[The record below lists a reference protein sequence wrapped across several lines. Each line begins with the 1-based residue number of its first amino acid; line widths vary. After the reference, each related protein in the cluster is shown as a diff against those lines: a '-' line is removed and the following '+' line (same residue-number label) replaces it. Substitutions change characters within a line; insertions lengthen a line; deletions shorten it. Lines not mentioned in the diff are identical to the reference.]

1 MVDQLIKLRSRERLL
16 ALGIAG
22 LSILL
27 GFMLFIFAP
36 NASDAGTAEL
46 EWMEKKLMLANIGP
60 GVFFALF
67 GAAITVYSIIA
78 QANATTEKDG
88 ENSVVTYRYLQ
99 KDVKDNQETEN
110 LRSNYQRDFRIFS
123 EVIQKLEEN
132 ESVPERLRMD
142 FENALIHSKDF
153 LMRSVWNDSWGDYN
167 QFSNWISMGC
177 PEPPPPQISKAA
189 KYFSG
194 K

>member
-1 MVDQLIKLRSRERLL
+1 MVDQLIKLRSKERLL

-22 LSILL
+22 LCIIL
-27 GFMLFIFAP
+27 GFLLFIFAP
-36 NASDAGTAEL
+36 NASEAGTAQL
-46 EWMEKKLMLANIGP
+46 EWMEKKMMLANVGP

-67 GAAITVYSIIA
+67 GAAITVYSIVT
-78 QANATTEKDG
+78 QATTSTEKNG

-123 EVIQKLEEN
+123 EVMQKLEEN

-142 FENALIHSKDF
+142 FENALTNSKDF
-153 LMRSVWNDSWGDYN
+153 LMRSVWDESWGDYN
-167 QFSNWISMGC
+167 QFSNWISMGF
-177 PEPPPPQISKAA
+177 PEPPPPEISKAA